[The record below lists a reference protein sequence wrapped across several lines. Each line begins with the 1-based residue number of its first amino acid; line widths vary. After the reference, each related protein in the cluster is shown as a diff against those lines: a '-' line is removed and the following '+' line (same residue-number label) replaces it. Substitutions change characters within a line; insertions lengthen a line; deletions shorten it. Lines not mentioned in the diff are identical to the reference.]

1 MGNQISY
8 QFAASQPQNYSP
20 FLKWEKEKKNKKKPK
35 KKIFNQIS
43 YQFAASQPQN
53 YSPFLKWE
61 KEKKNKKNQKKQS
74 SIRLVTNLRPPSLL
88 LSYSRIYFFHFFL
101 TTFFNPKLF

>member
-1 MGNQISY
+1 MG
-8 QFAASQPQNYSP
+8 
-20 FLKWEKEKKNKKKPK
+20 KREEKQKKPK
-35 KKIFNQIS
+35 KTIFNQIS

-74 SIRLVTNLRPPSLL
+74 SIRLVTNLRPPSLRIIL
-88 LSYSRIYFFHFFL
+88 LS
-101 TTFFNPKLF
+101 